1 MKNKMKAAALALM
14 ILAGGIAGTAV
25 LAPAANAGAG
35 VPSPVPPRCDK
46 TLNPNALPLWMCA
59 VGNGRRDADDG
70 DRSDPSG

>member
-25 LAPAANAGAG
+25 LAPAANAG
-35 VPSPVPPRCDK
+35 
-46 TLNPNALPLWMCA
+46 
-59 VGNGRRDADDG
+59 DG